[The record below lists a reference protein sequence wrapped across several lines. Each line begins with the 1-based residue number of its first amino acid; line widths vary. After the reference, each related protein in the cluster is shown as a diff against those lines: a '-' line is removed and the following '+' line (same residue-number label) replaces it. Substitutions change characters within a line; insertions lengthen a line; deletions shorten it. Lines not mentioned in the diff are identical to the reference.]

1 MVLCCIFDVVSVHE
15 ASNVAPVDEPFN
27 VMSNDEAFNVDIV
40 LTMLC
45 CILNV
50 VSVKAAFNVD
60 VASLKLTLMQ
70 IQHQSMKPLMWIMY

>member
-15 ASNVAPVDEPFN
+15 ASNVAPVDEP
-27 VMSNDEAFNVDIV
+27 FNVDIV